1 MKKSLNSICRTAL
14 GLLTAL
20 SAAGCRPDVPMV
32 SLGIDHTYAVARMKA
47 LVLHPEF
54 PGNGYIWTTRN
65 SAGNDSVVSTE
76 RDLVFCSARAG
87 NFRFKLQIEDPRNPY
102 THEVNITVWE
112 EEVAYSPYISKV
124 YEYCP
129 APGQFVNLMPV
140 FEPGD
145 TYADMLKKTEESI
158 SGTNDVMISLGA
170 YGGYV
175 TFGFDHSVVNVPG
188 QYDFKIY
195 GNAFYAS
202 ENPNPDNPGSG
213 GSSEPGIVMV
223 SFDRNQN
230 GLPDDAW
237 YELAGSEYRKPSTRH
252 HYRIAYERPDE
263 QKPAV
268 PHPTLPAVTD
278 TAYIRFTDSEGRTGY
293 VQRNAYHRQSY
304 YPQWVGEPVLN
315 FEGSRL
321 ADNAVDESGNGSYY
335 VLYAYDWGYVDNHPN
350 EVADKSSFNIEWA
363 VDENGNPV
371 HLPCIDFVRVYTGVS
386 QSCGWLGETS
396 TELSKAEDLHVE
408 APVLYQ

>member
-1 MKKSLNSICRTAL
+1 MKKTAYRVASWC
-14 GLLTAL
+14 LTAML
-20 SAAGCRPDVPMV
+20 FVACRPDIPMV
-32 SLGIDHTYAVARMKA
+32 NLGIDDTYVVARMKA

-54 PGNGYIWTTRN
+54 PGSHYTWTSLD
-65 SAGNDSVVSTE
+65 SAGNERVVSEE
-76 RDLVFCSARAG
+76 RDFVFCSATQG
-87 NFRFKLQIEDPRNPY
+87 EFRFRLQIEDRENPY
-102 THEVNITVWE
+102 THELTIAVWE
-112 EEVAYSPYISKV
+112 EEVAYSPYIARV
-124 YEYCP
+124 YEYSP

-140 FEPGD
+140 YENGD

-158 SGTNDVMISLGA
+158 GGTNDVMISLGA

-195 GNAFYAS
+195 GNAFYSA
-202 ENPNPDNPGSG
+202 ENPNPDNPESG
-213 GSSEPGIVMV
+213 GSSEPGIVTV

-230 GLPDDAW
+230 GIPDDPW
-237 YELAGSEYRKPSTRH
+237 YELAGSEYRKPQTKH

-263 QKPAV
+263 QNS
-268 PHPTLPAVTD
+268 TLTD
-278 TAYIRFTDSEGRTGY
+278 TAYIRFTDSEGKTGY
-293 VQRNAYHRQSY
+293 VPRNAYHRQSY
-304 YPQWVGEPVLN
+304 YPQWVSESVLS
-315 FEGSRL
+315 FEGTLL
-321 ADNAVDESGNGSYY
+321 ANNAVDESGNGSYY

-363 VDENGNPV
+363 VDENGNSV

-408 APVLYQ
+408 KQDNRKQ